1 MSFNQLITVAYL
13 LREKRRVGE
22 RGGNTKHFFLLSQQ
36 FIIYN
41 LTVKH
46 YLNEVIYIYILTKK
60 KYEKWQLILCLME
73 LTISLCE

>member
-46 YLNEVIYIYILTKK
+46 YLYEVIYIYILTKK
-60 KYEKWQLILCLME
+60 NMKNGN
-73 LTISLCE
+73 